1 MGSVSQVPRRRED
14 SIPHYVKYLER
25 VAKSNGCSDAQAAQI
40 FPGLL
45 EVGSA
50 ALDDL
55 DQAKLQS
62 YEAIKAT
69 AGTDGYK
76 HILVLMDSISKWAEV
91 KPVSRLGGGVFV
103 QWLRFDVIPRFG
115 VPRHVTLVMDRG

>member
-1 MGSVSQVPRRRED
+1 MDAAMLRQLRSF
-14 SIPHYVKYLER
+14 R
-25 VAKSNGCSDAQAAQI
+25 VWWR
-40 FPGLL
+40 

-62 YEAIKAT
+62 FQAIKAT

-91 KPVSRLGGGVFV
+91 KPVSRLGGGVLV
-103 QWLRFDVIPRFG
+103 EWLRFDVIPRFG